1 MNEKYFNENKLNE
14 FDKEVSKYLDGIM
27 KDTNEDLR
35 LEDENNNDLENIND
49 ILVEENK

>member
-1 MNEKYFNENKLNE
+1 MYFNEHKLNE

-27 KDTNEDLR
+27 KDTNENLIADA
-35 LEDENNNDLENIND
+35 EPELENINE